1 MKQAIHLF
9 IIVIAFALLQS
20 CAQDEFLERSSSNQE
35 TVITTRS
42 ANNSVSYVPDVS
54 FFSLKDIPGIL
65 RGWMDPKD
73 EIFDG
78 IDRDKYTITTLSEEG
93 YNLVYV
99 VNFDDGGWVLVSAI
113 MLENGPIL
121 GFSGK
126 GFVTQFFDPYNLI
139 PPVQYL
145 IDSYKKHI
153 LGKIKQSRDNRLT
166 SSR

>member
-1 MKQAIHLF
+1 MKALLNLLIL
-9 IIVIAFALLQS
+9 IVPFALLQS

-54 FFSLKDIPGIL
+54 FFSLDDIPGIL

-78 IDRDKYTITTLSEEG
+78 IDRDKYTVTTLSEEG

-99 VNFDDGGWVLVSAI
+99 VNFDDGGFVLLSAI

-121 GFSGK
+121 GGGAKAS
-126 GFVTQFFDPYNLI
+126 FDPYNLI

-166 SSR
+166 NSR